1 MSIDKIND
9 HESICGG
16 DRDPSMSQGDRST
29 VQDAFPLLIL
39 GDPFA
44 RENSPEDRDVL
55 GTGPIQMKTTTTATK
70 SSCLRVI

>member
-16 DRDPSMSQGDRST
+16 DRDPSIMSEGKIST

-39 GDPFA
+39 CDPFA
-44 RENSPEDRDVL
+44 IENSPEYRDVL
-55 GTGPIQMKTTTTATK
+55 GTGPIQMKTTTTK